1 MKESRLAR
9 VVALVLLAAVGFVF
23 IMPLVW
29 MVSTSL
35 KPQEEISTTKLEFV
49 PQNVGKIPQYAYE
62 NYYAGRGRFVD
73 DKGVERLGYRGV
85 LTSDNVHFILYLRNT
100 LVVAL
105 LSVIGMVLASAICAY
120 GFSKIEW
127 RGRGVVF
134 AVMLAT
140 MMIPFPAVMIPTYFI
155 FKYFGW
161 IGSLKPLWVP
171 ACFGGAFNIFLL
183 RQFFLQIPTDLS
195 EAARIDGLGHWGIF
209 WRIILPLSRPALAV
223 VALFHA
229 MYVWNDYIGPLIY
242 LNHQDLFTLA
252 LGLQFFQAQHGG
264 TPWNLLMAACTLVT
278 TPLLILFLMTQRTF
292 IEGIATTGMKN

>member
-1 MKESRLAR
+1 MKESRLSRIVALLLLA
-9 VVALVLLAAVGFVF
+9 VVAVVFVT
-23 IMPLVW
+23 PLVW
-29 MVSTSL
+29 MFTTSL
-35 KPQEEISTTKLEFV
+35 KPQEEISTTSLALLPKDAGRTLD
-49 PQNVGKIPQYAYE
+49 YAYQ
-62 NYYAGRGRFVD
+62 NYYAGRPKFVD
-73 DKGVERLGYRGV
+73 SSGVERLGYRGV
-85 LTSDNVHFILYLRNT
+85 LTSDNVHFVLYLRNT

-105 LSVIGMVLASAICAY
+105 LSVTGMVLASAICAY
-120 GFSKIEW
+120 GFAKVEW

-155 FKYFGW
+155 FKYLGW
-161 IGSLKPLWVP
+161 IGTLKPLWVP

-183 RQFFLQIPTDLS
+183 RQFFMQIPTDLS
-195 EAARIDGLGHWGIF
+195 EAARLDGLNHWGIF
-209 WRIILPLSRPALAV
+209 WRIVLPLSKPALAV

-229 MYVWNDYIGPLIY
+229 MYVWNDFIGPLIY

-278 TPLLILFLMTQRTF
+278 APLLILFVLTQRTF
-292 IEGIATTGMKN
+292 IEGIATTGMKG

>member
-1 MKESRLAR
+1 MKDSLPIRIAALAILT
-9 VVALVLLAAVGFVF
+9 VVGFVF
-23 IMPLVW
+23 IMPLIW

-35 KPQEEISTTKLEFV
+35 KPQEEISTTKLEFL
-49 PQNVGKIPQYAYE
+49 PRNIAKAPQYARE
-62 NYYAGRGRFVD
+62 NYYDGRKPFVD
-73 DKGVERLGYRGV
+73 DGGVERLGYRGV
-85 LTSDNVHFILYLRNT
+85 WKSENVHFELYLRNT

-105 LSVIGMVLASAICAY
+105 LSVIGMVLASAVCAY
-120 GFSKIEW
+120 GFSKVEW

-134 AVMLAT
+134 AIMLAT

-155 FKYFGW
+155 FKYLGW

-183 RQFFLQIPTDLS
+183 RQFFMQIPQDLS
-195 EAARIDGLGHWGIF
+195 EAARIDGLSHWGIF
-209 WRIILPLSRPALAV
+209 WRIIVPLARPALAV

-229 MYVWNDYIGPLIY
+229 MYVWNDFIGPLIY

-278 TPLLILFLMTQRTF
+278 APLLILFLMTQRTF
-292 IEGIATTGMKN
+292 IEGIATTGMKG

>member
-1 MKESRLAR
+1 MKESLLSRI
-9 VVALVLLAAVGFVF
+9 VALVLLAAVGFVF

-35 KPQEEISTTKLEFV
+35 KPQEEISTTKLEFL
-49 PQNVGKIPQYAYE
+49 PHNVGQVPQYAWE

-105 LSVIGMVLASAICAY
+105 LSVIGMVFASAICAY

-127 RGRGVVF
+127 RGRGIVF
-134 AVMLAT
+134 AIMLAT

-278 TPLLILFLMTQRTF
+278 APLLILFLMTQRTF

>member
-62 NYYAGRGRFVD
+62 NYYAGRGRFID

-278 TPLLILFLMTQRTF
+278 APLLILFLMTQRTF

>member
-1 MKESRLAR
+1 MKDSLLTR
-9 VVALVLLAAVGFVF
+9 VIALLVLAAICAVFV
-23 IMPLVW
+23 MPLVW
-29 MVSTSL
+29 MVATSL
-35 KPQEEISTTKLEFV
+35 KPQEEISTTKLTLLPKE
-49 PQNVGKIPQYAYE
+49 PASAPKYAYE
-62 NYYAGRGRFVD
+62 NYYAGRGRFTD

-85 LTSDNVHFILYLRNT
+85 LTSDNVHFVLYLRNT

-105 LSVIGMVLASAICAY
+105 LSVTGMVLASAICAY

-155 FKYFGW
+155 FKHLGW
-161 IGSLKPLWVP
+161 IGTLRPLWVP

-183 RQFFLQIPTDLS
+183 RQFFMQIPQDLS

-209 WRIILPLSRPALAV
+209 WRIIMPLSRPALAV

-252 LGLQFFQAQHGG
+252 LGLQFYQAQHGG

-278 TPLLILFLMTQRTF
+278 APLLILFLMTQRTF
-292 IEGIATTGMKN
+292 IEGIVTTGMKG